1 VGRRS
6 AHDESEG
13 PGAVASA
20 EAFVTA
26 TYAGL
31 YRWFCH
37 LTYSPEQAA
46 DLTQETFA
54 AFWESS
60 GRRGPGISPTV
71 WLYAIGRNLWRKRL
85 RDRRPHKSAILD
97 QLAAGG
103 RSVEQGAQDR
113 EFAEAARLAVG
124 GLSPD
129 LREAFTLRFW
139 NEFSYEQIG
148 AVQGVEPGLARWRY
162 FAARHRLQDVLAAWA
177 PDREQQG
184 LEERNA
190 KSRQP

>member
-1 VGRRS
+1 VG
-6 AHDESEG
+6 DETEDLG
-13 PGAVASA
+13 VGAGA

-60 GRRGPGISPTV
+60 VRRGRGVSPTT
-71 WLYAIGRNLWRKRL
+71 WLYAIGRNLWRKRM
-85 RDRRPHKSAILD
+85 RDRRSHESAMLD
-97 QLAAGG
+97 RIAADG
-103 RSVEQGAQDR
+103 RSAERGAQDR
-113 EFAEAARLAVG
+113 EFAEAVGLAVAE
-124 GLSPD
+124 LSPE

-162 FAARHRLQDVLAAWA
+162 FAARRRLQEALAAWA
-177 PDREQQG
+177 PDREKQAV
-184 LEERNA
+184 EDHHAR
-190 KSRQP
+190 SRSRES